1 MFGRAAKPPQIE
13 TLLGATTRIQGDIEF
28 SGGLHVDGRV
38 AGNVKAPMD
47 SDSTLSVSEQGC
59 IEGEVQAPNVVLNG
73 VIKGD
78 IKARDKVFLGANAR
92 VAGNVTYGNIEIS
105 LGAEIQGKLVQA
117 TPTAAPTPKA
127 VVVSG
132 ASTP

>member
-1 MFGRAAKPPQIE
+1 MFGRAVKSRKPRIE
-13 TLLGATTRIQGDIEF
+13 TLVGATTLVQGDLAF

-38 AGNVKAPMD
+38 SGNVRAPLD

-59 IEGEVQAPNVVLNG
+59 IEGTVESPNVVLNG

-78 IKARDKVFLGANAR
+78 IRARERVVLGPQAKVWGD
-92 VAGNVTYGNIEIS
+92 VTYGNIEIS

-117 TPTAAPTPKA
+117 PVPMPVAA
-127 VVVSG
+127 G